1 MRLAPDIVCVCLC
14 KVGGPGTVLVCYG
27 ILGQRVFSP
36 QSVHSGNMSSP
47 GGGPPHFITCDM
59 WSQKGVG
66 TWVGVW
72 TAPLPC
78 RNPAQRGCGSVPKS
92 PDPRRGPPSPASTLL
107 STQSGGGS
115 SEYKQLNGVT
125 QLSQVPLLPS
135 FSLCPHTP
143 SLTGLRRAGNRT
155 QSLPGSQGQ

>member
-1 MRLAPDIVCVCLC
+1 MYVCVKL
-14 KVGGPGTVLVCYG
+14 GVLAQCWSAMGFLVKG
-27 ILGQRVFSP
+27 FSLLSRFIQVICRP
-36 QSVHSGNMSSP
+36 Q
-47 GGGPPHFITCDM
+47 GGPPHFITCDM

-92 PDPRRGPPSPASTLL
+92 PDPWRGPPSPASTLP
-107 STQSGGGS
+107 STQSRGGS

-125 QLSQVPLLPS
+125 QLSRVPLLPS
-135 FSLCPHTP
+135 FSLCPHTH